1 MKAIVATPE
10 GARLHDVPQPAPGPA
25 EVLVQVKAASLNRAD
40 LAAVAARDGKVVGME
55 WAGEVMAA
63 GADVVGFKA
72 GDRVMCTGAGGF
84 AQFAV
89 TDWGRV
95 MKIPDELAFEDA
107 TILMLALQTMHD
119 ALVTNGRMMVGD
131 AVLIHGASSGV
142 GLMGLQIA
150 KLLGADL
157 VVGTATNA
165 ARRARLQE
173 HGADLAVD
181 AAQPDWADAVLAR
194 TGGKGVDVIVDQVS
208 GSRFNE
214 TMRAAAIM
222 GRIVNVGRLGGGSG
236 EFDFQL
242 HALRRLV
249 YTGVTFRTRGAA
261 EIRELTAR
269 MSTDLAPAI
278 AARTLRLPVDSVF
291 PLQDAAAAL
300 ERMRAN
306 QHFGKI
312 VLTV

>member
-10 GARLHDVPQPAPGPA
+10 GARLQDVPQPAPGLA

-119 ALVTNGRMMVGD
+119 AIVTNGRMRAGD

-181 AAQPDWADAVLAR
+181 AAHPDWADAVLAR
-194 TGGKGVDVIVDQVS
+194 TGGNGVDVIVDQVS

-222 GRIVNVGRLGGGSG
+222 GRIVNVGRLGGGTG
-236 EFDFQL
+236 AFDFQL
-242 HALRRLV
+242 HALRRLA

-269 MSTDLAPAI
+269 MSADLAPAI

-291 PLQDAAAAL
+291 SLQDAAAAF